1 MSPIKFTEN
10 YIYLALFC
18 LVGLVG
24 IWLQTEIAGESDVIE
39 QVEQTLEPDY
49 YIENFTATG
58 FGENGERSYILEA
71 ERMAHFP
78 HDGTAL
84 LDKPYVVEYFDGSA
98 PRHTNADS
106 GWLSSDGDEL
116 LLTGNV
122 VIQQGS
128 GEQGSGS
135 TVQAQRLR
143 ILLDESA
150 QAMNF

>member
-1 MSPIKFTEN
+1 MKVTEN
-10 YIYLALFC
+10 FVYLAIFC
-18 LVGLVG
+18 VVGLIG
-24 IWLQTEIAGESDVIE
+24 IWLQTEIAGDSDVVE

-58 FGENGERSYILEA
+58 LNEYGARSYVLEA

-78 HDGTAL
+78 HDGSAL
-84 LDKPYVVEYFDGSA
+84 LDKPYVVEYFEGSA
-98 PRHTNADS
+98 PRQTNADS

-135 TVQAQRLR
+135 TVQARRLR
-143 ILLDESA
+143 ILLDGSA
-150 QAMNF
+150 QGLNF